1 MIFVYFKSFF
11 VTLPF
16 SSVPLQVLVYVD
28 GSDCLWSL
36 LFSKIVL
43 DCLKME
49 AILIILMVIWS
60 FIIGCILL
68 P

>member
-1 MIFVYFKSFF
+1 MIFLYFKSFF

-16 SSVPLQVLVYVD
+16 SSVILQVLVYVD

-36 LFSKIVL
+36 LFSKVVL

-49 AILIILMVIWS
+49 AILIILMVI
-60 FIIGCILL
+60 
-68 P
+68 